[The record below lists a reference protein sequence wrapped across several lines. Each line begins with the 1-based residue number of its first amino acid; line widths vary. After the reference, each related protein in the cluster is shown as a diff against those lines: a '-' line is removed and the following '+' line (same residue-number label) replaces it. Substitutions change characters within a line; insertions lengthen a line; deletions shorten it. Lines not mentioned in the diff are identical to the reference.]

1 MPHLLGL
8 TLDIICGVSWM
19 LCYSFIIIR
28 GFRDKTYGM
37 PFLAL
42 AFNIS
47 WELLFAT
54 VLNDG
59 KFIYTVVARACVV
72 LDLVILFTYF
82 KYGIKEWPRRLSPK
96 FFYPFSI
103 AVLGLTLAFIYLW
116 CKTIDPSGTYMAYIQ
131 NLMMSLLFIN
141 MLNNRSSLAGQ
152 SVGIAF
158 TKMIG
163 TLAATLVYLYLRM
176 KFIVFAGGLIFCL
189 DMIYLLMVFNEGRLV
204 WPFRLKLRS

>member
-1 MPHLLGL
+1 MPHQLGL

-19 LCYSFIIIR
+19 LCYSFIILR
-28 GFRDKTYGM
+28 GFKDKTYGM

-42 AFNIS
+42 AFNLS

-59 KFIYTVVARACVV
+59 KFIYSVVTRACVV
-72 LDLVILFTYF
+72 LDVLILFTYF
-82 KYGIKEWPRRLSPK
+82 KYGIKEWPRRLSRHL
-96 FFYPFSI
+96 FYPFSI
-103 AVLGLTLAFIYLW
+103 FVLVTTFAFIYLW
-116 CKTIDPSGTYMAYIQ
+116 CKALDPTGTYMAYIQ

-141 MLNNRSSLAGQ
+141 MLNKRGSLAGQ

-158 TKMIG
+158 TKMVG
-163 TLAATLVYLYLRM
+163 TLAATLVFLYLRM

-189 DMIYLLMVFNEGRLV
+189 DLVYLLMVFNEGRLV